1 MGSQKANVHDKFI
14 RSLDSRRLTT
24 SLWST
29 GKRLFGHEIAQ
40 YPVDVLLWDMFLHR
54 RVAIKSIVELGSAE
68 FGLSLFLALQ
78 AKQRGMEFR
87 TFDIQSH
94 DNLYTSPLSQL
105 VGLRDDFIC
114 GDIFGKV
121 KPKLISLLVKEL
133 PHPVLLYCDDG
144 NKPREFEE
152 FVPYLRVGDYVGVHD
167 WGSEI
172 NLEDV
177 TIFGD
182 AVVSLYWEEWH
193 EMGSITR
200 FMKVVRK
207 VKR

>member
-1 MGSQKANVHDKFI
+1 MESQKPNVHDEFI
-14 RSLDSRRLTT
+14 SNLVSERLTT

-29 GKRLFGHEIAQ
+29 KKVLFGHKIAQ
-40 YPVDVLLWDMFLHR
+40 YPVDLILWDTFLHR
-54 RVAIKSIVELGSAE
+54 RVAIKSIVELGSAA
-68 FGLSLFLALQ
+68 FGLSLYLALQ

-87 TFDIQSH
+87 TFDIQAH
-94 DNLYTSPLSQL
+94 DNLGSPLSKL
-105 VGLRDDFIC
+105 VGLRNNFIC
-114 GDIFGKV
+114 GDIFGARKSR
-121 KPKLISLLVKEL
+121 LISLLVHEL

-144 NKPREFEE
+144 DKPREFRE

-167 WGSEI
+167 WGREI
-172 NLEDV
+172 DLEDV

-207 VKR
+207 VKL